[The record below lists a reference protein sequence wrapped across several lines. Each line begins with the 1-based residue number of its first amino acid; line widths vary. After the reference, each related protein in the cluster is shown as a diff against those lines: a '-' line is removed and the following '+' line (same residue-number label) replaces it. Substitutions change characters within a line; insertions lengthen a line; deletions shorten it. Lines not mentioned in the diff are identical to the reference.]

1 MASAFAL
8 VIAGLAGCQTAGY
21 QKSNAAALNSQVA
34 AGYVQAESQQL
45 QATIT
50 ALNDLVNQPA
60 TNAEPQFLNFTQALN
75 RLSASAKSA
84 DDEVKRIKSN
94 RAAYFATWDNEI
106 RNIQDPVTQS
116 VSKAREADVRSM
128 FDATLRA
135 YDETRQNLQP
145 LISYLQDIRK
155 ALSTDL
161 TRNGLSAIKSS
172 VASATERAS
181 HAEANL
187 AQTAEELDTLSART
201 ASFRVQEIK

>member
-161 TRNGLSAIKSS
+161 TRNGL
-172 VASATERAS
+172 
-181 HAEANL
+181 
-187 AQTAEELDTLSART
+187 
-201 ASFRVQEIK
+201 